1 MSFVFGFLG
10 AILGIIVVGFVIVFI
25 VISKIKKSV
34 GKEEFKQLKEL
45 SHNSKEILMEMSE
58 TPKSVNGMTTLV
70 EPQVL
75 NDFPDFNKELIYS
88 KIESNLRTVFN
99 EIENLKI
106 EKNQDLEL
114 VNDTLLQQ
122 INDFKEQNIKIKFD
136 NVVFHKHA
144 LKRYEKS
151 NGIATITTSSTLEY
165 NYFDSRKKSNN
176 FLKTQT
182 RYTCKFIYIYDV
194 TKIPKQTSNSVF
206 IINCPNCGAPL
217 TNLEKGECV
226 YCGSHIEEVNLK
238 TWKMSSF
245 SDDYKNI

>member
-1 MSFVFGFLG
+1 MSFIFGFLG
-10 AILGIIVVGFVIVFI
+10 AIFGIIVIGIIIFLTILY
-25 VISKIKKSV
+25 KIRKTV
-34 GKEEFKQLKEL
+34 GKEDFKKLKEL
-45 SHNSKEILMEMSE
+45 SQNSKDILIEMSE
-58 TPKSVNGMTTLV
+58 IPKSVNGMTKLV

-75 NDFPDFNKELIYS
+75 NDFPNFNKELIYS
-88 KIESNLRTVFN
+88 KIESNLRMIFN

-106 EKNQDLEL
+106 EKNQELEL

-122 INDFKEQNIKIKFD
+122 INDFKEQNIKIKYD
-136 NVVFHKHA
+136 NVIFHKHA

-165 NYFDSRKKSNN
+165 NYYDSRKKSNN
-176 FLKTQT
+176 SLKIQT

-194 TKIPKQTSNSVF
+194 TKIPKQSSNSVF